1 MKLTFIF
8 LSRTIGLI
16 LLSWLLIRCS
26 NAVNPQ
32 AVTKPNRPNVLF
44 IAVDDLTQSI
54 ACFGDTLAQ
63 TPNFDRL
70 SGMGVRFDRAYC
82 QLPLCNPTRASVM
95 TGLRPDVIKVYDL
108 DRHFREEKPDVV
120 TLPQLFKN
128 NGYWSGRV
136 GKLYHY
142 NVPAGIGTNG
152 LDDPASWHEVV
163 NPKGRDTE
171 EEHLITNAEPHRK
184 ISAALSW
191 LEAEGQDEEQTD
203 GMVAT
208 EAIRLLKEHKDRPFF
223 LGVGFYRPHTPYV
236 APKKYFDLY
245 PMEKIRLPFS
255 PANDRADIPY
265 AAFAH
270 NCKIP
275 HYGLDT
281 NVCRKALQAYY
292 ASVSFVDAQ
301 LGRILDALKEEG
313 LDQNTIVVLW
323 SDHGYHLGEHEG
335 VWQKRCLF
343 EESARSPLI
352 IYAPGQKGNGRPS
365 QQIVEFVDLYP
376 TVAGLCGLEPPEN
389 LSGKNLHPLL
399 ENPDLI
405 WRGTAF
411 TQVLRPGDSQPVM
424 GRSVRT
430 DRWRYTEWNEGAAGR
445 ELYHHL
451 EDPFEF
457 ANLADHPIYQDTIL
471 MLKALFEGKVAGKAP
486 ATPFNPARL

>member
-1 MKLTFIF
+1 MKWALIF
-8 LSRTIGLI
+8 QSKMICFI
-16 LLSWLLIRCS
+16 LLSWLLIGCADKS
-26 NAVNPQ
+26 GKQ
-32 AVTKPNRPNVLF
+32 AIKENSRPNVLF
-44 IAVDDLTQSI
+44 IAIDDLTQSI
-54 ACFGDTLAQ
+54 DCFGDTLAQ
-63 TPNFDRL
+63 TPNIDRL
-70 SGMGVRFDRAYC
+70 SDMGVRFDRAYC

-95 TGLRPDVIKVYDL
+95 TGLRPDIIKVYDL
-108 DRHFREEKPDVV
+108 DRHFRAEKPEVV

-128 NGYWSGRV
+128 NAYWTARV

-142 NVPAGIGTNG
+142 NVPAGIGTDG
-152 LDDPASWHEVV
+152 LDDPPSWQEVV

-191 LEAEGQDEEQTD
+191 LEAEGTDEEQTD

-208 EAIRLLKEHKDRPFF
+208 EAIRLLKTHKNEPFF

-245 PMEKIRLPFS
+245 PMEKIQLPFS

-270 NCKIP
+270 NCKIS

-281 NVCRKALQAYY
+281 DLCRKALQAYY

-301 LGRILDALKEEG
+301 LGRILDALEEEN
-313 LDQNTIVVLW
+313 LVQNTIVVLW

-335 VWQKRCLF
+335 IWQKRCLF
-343 EESARSPLI
+343 EESAKSPLI

-365 QQIVEFVDLYP
+365 RQVVEFVDLYP
-376 TVAGLCGLEPPEN
+376 TIASLCDLELPED
-389 LSGKNLHPLL
+389 LSGKDLGLLL
-399 ENPDLI
+399 ENPDLA
-405 WRGTAF
+405 WQGTAF
-411 TQVLRPGDSQPVM
+411 TQVLRPGDGNPVM
-424 GRSVRT
+424 GRSLRT
-430 DRWRYTEWNEGAAGR
+430 DRWRYTEWNEGEAGR
-445 ELYHHL
+445 ELYNHT

-457 ANLADHPIYQDTIL
+457 TNLIDQPIYEDTIL
-471 MLKALFEGKVAGKAP
+471 MLKALFEGKVDGKTP
-486 ATPFNPARL
+486 ETPFNPDRL